1 MLSQTLSH
9 YRIVKKLGAGG
20 MGEVYLA
27 EDTRLD
33 RPVALKLL
41 SREFTEKEERLRR
54 FEQEARA
61 ASKLNHPNV
70 AHIYE
75 IGEADGSHFI
85 AMEFIE
91 GRPLNE
97 LIKARSL
104 ETADIIRISIE
115 VADALDEAHAKGIV
129 HRDIKPE
136 NIMLTPRGQVKVL
149 DFGLAKVSAQETASS
164 S

>member
-1 MLSQTLSH
+1 MREFSPATKLSH

-75 IGEADGSHFI
+75 IGESDGLHFI
-85 AMEFIE
+85 AMEYVE
-91 GRPLNE
+91 GQSLDE
-97 LIKARSL
+97 LIKGRTL
-104 ETADIIRISIE
+104 EMAEIIRISID
-115 VADALDEAHAKGIV
+115 VADALDEAHSK
-129 HRDIKPE
+129 
-136 NIMLTPRGQVKVL
+136 
-149 DFGLAKVSAQETASS
+149 
-164 S
+164 